1 MSDFLKVYGPI
12 LAFIAVGF
20 VVAYQF
26 VDPAPP
32 RGMTM
37 ATGSPEGAY
46 HAYGQRYRDILARDG
61 IAVTLVNSAGT
72 VENLARLDSPANEAG
87 AVELAFVQ
95 SGIGD
100 PATSPSLV
108 ALASL

>member
-1 MSDFLKVYGPI
+1 
-12 LAFIAVGF
+12 
-20 VVAYQF
+20 
-26 VDPAPP
+26 
-32 RGMTM
+32 M